1 MSNRN
6 YAARS
11 GAIAFAFV
19 RTSPPRPGIRGAL
32 GRIAAFFTAQAE
44 ARARSRQARESVRRL
59 MSLSNRELRDIGIS
73 RSEILFAVY
82 GPVANASGSSAAANP
97 KFSTPSST
105 PASTLR

>member
-11 GAIAFAFV
+11 GAIAFASA

-32 GRIAAFFTAQAE
+32 GRIAAFFTAQVE

-59 MSLSNRELRDIGIS
+59 MSLSNRELKDIGIT
-73 RSEILFAVY
+73 RSEILLAAY
-82 GPVANASGSSAAANP
+82 GPAGQRSLG
-97 KFSTPSST
+97 FD
-105 PASTLR
+105 RGR

>member
-11 GAIAFAFV
+11 GAIAFASA

-59 MSLSNRELRDIGIS
+59 LL
-73 RSEILFAVY
+73 AAY
-82 GPVANASGSSAAANP
+82 GPAGQRRLG
-97 KFSTPSST
+97 FD
-105 PASTLR
+105 RGR